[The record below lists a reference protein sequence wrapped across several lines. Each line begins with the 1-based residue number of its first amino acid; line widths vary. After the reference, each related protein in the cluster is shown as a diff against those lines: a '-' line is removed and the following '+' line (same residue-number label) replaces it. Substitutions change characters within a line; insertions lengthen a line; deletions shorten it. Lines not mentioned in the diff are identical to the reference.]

1 MESPGCPVPPTCRF
15 TRLRGLKCAKP
26 SLGDASSPWPDGSP
40 ARRAASPC
48 ICPRAGP
55 GRTSSVAPWHDSARC
70 LSRPDGARSPL
81 TQLPRQLAPGPVRE
95 CFLPCPIPPSRSPQP
110 SQAAISTPNSADRP
124 PANLQSTRI
133 RARTVASVTSSPP
146 SAILAPSIGGF
157 GLRTM
162 LSKLPGYKERS
173 NLSDDISRLEKH
185 KSDIVATAREDNSEL
200 AEAVEICIEQLKR
213 AFDETHYGRN
223 VLAHGQMAQ
232 VASET
237 ITINSSQQRTP
248 NEKHEGWLEI
258 SHPRWGT
265 VKLTEVS
272 LDKELNSARDLQSKV
287 GDLNGLVQWMNASK
301 TGNGKQKP
309 CLRGT

>member
-1 MESPGCPVPPTCRF
+1 MDEIKCCTPQPHAAEDCNFTCPACGEKAEDMGPCTKEIRI
-15 TRLRGLKCAKP
+15 RLNTKGNVELNNYNSQP
-26 SLGDASSPWPDGSP
+26 
-40 ARRAASPC
+40 
-48 ICPRAGP
+48 
-55 GRTSSVAPWHDSARC
+55 
-70 LSRPDGARSPL
+70 
-81 TQLPRQLAPGPVRE
+81 E
-95 CFLPCPIPPSRSPQP
+95 IPPSI
-110 SQAAISTPNSADRP
+110 A
-124 PANLQSTRI
+124 QSIGTI
-133 RARTVASVTSSPP
+133 
-146 SAILAPSIGGF
+146 ILAYALAENN
-157 GLRTM
+157 LRTM

-272 LDKELNSARDLQSKV
+272 LDKELISARDLQSKV

-301 TGNGKQKP
+301 N
-309 CLRGT
+309 R